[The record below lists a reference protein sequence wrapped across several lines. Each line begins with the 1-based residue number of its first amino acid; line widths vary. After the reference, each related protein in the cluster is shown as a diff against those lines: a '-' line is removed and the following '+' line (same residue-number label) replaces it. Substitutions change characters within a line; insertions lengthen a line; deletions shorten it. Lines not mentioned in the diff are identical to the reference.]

1 MNDSNDLLEAIK
13 IIADSE
19 IDKRASQIYTGVV
32 TAVSGNKCT
41 MTINGKSY
49 GVFVYGNTNS
59 VGLVYPVF
67 APQGNMS
74 AVFTI
79 VP

>member
-1 MNDSNDLLEAIK
+1 MNNSNDLLEAIK

-41 MTINGKSY
+41 MMINGKSY
-49 GVFVYGNTNS
+49 GVFVYGNAPT